1 MLFPYQHVP
10 HSMDKMQE
18 YIDYIFYEVWC
29 QAPWSKYNISLFDGK
44 PELKE
49 IIESFHHTE
58 PKGADFFIKGIQE
71 VFTNFTELN
80 TIDICRFRRWYG
92 YNNDIMSLCD
102 GIKTTIPVTYD
113 LLRKCFNGKYTVL
126 CGHLE
131 NYFSNLY
138 SDGFLKLEAIASKIG
153 SKSDHFKSFSKVNI
167 KGKCPFCG
175 IFDMHGANHTTR
187 EAFDHFLPK
196 SKYPFNSINFK
207 NLPPACHHCNSS

>member
-113 LLRKCFNGKYTVL
+113 LLR
-126 CGHLE
+126 
-131 NYFSNLY
+131 
-138 SDGFLKLEAIASKIG
+138 DR
-153 SKSDHFKSFSKVNI
+153 KS
-167 KGKCPFCG
+167 
-175 IFDMHGANHTTR
+175 TR
-187 EAFDHFLPK
+187 L
-196 SKYPFNSINFK
+196 
-207 NLPPACHHCNSS
+207 NSSHITRSRMPSSA